1 MFVVLFLQ
9 YIQHNKQGGDEVAKE
24 IKVIQMRNFPA
35 DLHKRA
41 KVQAAKEETSNGSV
55 QINCSFIGIKS
66 ERKFN
71 ILETLEIPETGRLV
85 SSIW

>member
-41 KVQAAKEETSNGSV
+41 KVQAAKEETTLKA
-55 QINCSFIGIKS
+55 ILIKA
-66 ERKFN
+66 
-71 ILETLEIPETGRLV
+71 LEQYLKNVGG
-85 SSIW
+85 